1 MRLFT
6 PGGTGASPQTVD
18 DPAAGDRG
26 EMLPCMAVVPAPR
39 PLLGAVLLLFVSAA
53 WGSAFPL
60 MQDLIHRLP
69 VEDLLAERYTLAAL
83 TLFLLRPGCL
93 RGLSRS
99 TWIEGLVLGDRKST
113 RLNFSH
119 VKISY

>member
-1 MRLFT
+1 SITFIYSFSLHD
-6 PGGTGASPQTVD
+6 A
-18 DPAAGDRG
+18 
-26 EMLPCMAVVPAPR
+26 LPIF
-39 PLLGAVLLLFVSAA
+39 LGAVLLLFVSAA

-99 TWIEGLVLGDRKST
+99 TWIEGLVLGVMFGVGQSAQAVALYSLPAAVSGFAVGCR
-113 RLNFSH
+113 
-119 VKISY
+119 